1 MARILKFFSS
11 TLQNF
16 KIKYFHKDAQ
26 KYGYLTVG
34 GTVCTCIRFCT
45 QTDMFPLPPVR
56 VRSAR
61 EEKVQILFGV
71 SKLKICLRCKGK
83 ES

>member
-34 GTVCTCIRFCT
+34 DTVRIFVFK
-45 QTDMFPLPPVR
+45 QLNSPLHTLVCR
-56 VRSAR
+56 
-61 EEKVQILFGV
+61 
-71 SKLKICLRCKGK
+71 KLEYKMHKLY
-83 ES
+83 